1 MIGNSEFEQADSTS
15 SLYRLITS
23 QARDI
28 ILLMHKGGSIIE
40 ANEAAVKAY
49 GYQYDELLR
58 MNISNLRDP
67 STLAEMPRQ
76 MLQADAKGILFETH
90 HKRKDGSLF
99 PVEVSSR
106 GTTIDGKRVL
116 LSIIRDITEREQGRK
131 ALHES
136 EKRYQ
141 EVFDNTTDCIFLI
154 DVTAEGRFKYSSFNK
169 AVESEFSIALD
180 DVAGKY
186 IEDVIPAGA
195 ADIVAANLIRVLEV
209 GTTLT
214 FEEEFYMQGG
224 IQSFLTVQ
232 IPVRDARGRIHR
244 IICIAHNITERKH
257 AEERLRKANRN
268 LIALIRCNEA
278 LIHAANEAELL
289 SDICRIIVETGG
301 YKMVW
306 VGYAEQDVEKTVR
319 PAACWGKDD
328 GYLDAVK
335 ITWDESET
343 GRGPVG
349 CAIRSGKP
357 YVCRNILTAPSFSP
371 WRIHAASRGF
381 CAAIAIPLLTEGRTF
396 GSLNIYSTEGD
407 AFDDTEVEMLVD
419 LAGNLAYGIKSLRAQ
434 AERAHAR
441 QAIQESENLYRT
453 VFENTGTAMIII
465 DEDTYISL
473 SNYKFELLFGYRKD
487 EIVGKMSWTELI
499 SKDDLENALFQ
510 HKLRR
515 INPEQALRSYE
526 IRVRDKMNNIHDILL
541 HVDLIKGTK
550 RSVASLT
557 DITEIKKAEQKL
569 KHYSGQ
575 LEGLVQE
582 RTQQLRDK
590 ERLAAVGETAM
601 MIGHDLRNPLQAVVT
616 TIYLAKAKLE
626 CLSLADWMNLDRLG
640 LMDDLATVEK
650 QSEYMNKIVS
660 DLQDYAR
667 PLRADMRTQNLSA
680 FVNDVLAGVRIPPD
694 VDVRRNID
702 EQLAWTVDPIL
713 MDRVLVNLFNN
724 ALQAMPQ
731 GGILTIDASKTCHQI
746 ILTIADTGV
755 GISPEILPRIFQP
768 LMTTKSKGMGI
779 GLVVCKRLLEAQ
791 GAEIKIESEPGLGTV
806 VIIKITS

>member
-1 MIGNSEFEQADSTS
+1 MIDNSESKQADSTS

-28 ILLMHKGGSIIE
+28 ILLMYKCGSIIE

-58 MNISNLRDP
+58 MNISDLRDP
-67 STLAEMPRQ
+67 STLAEMPWQ
-76 MLQADAKGILFETH
+76 MLQADAKGILFETQ

-116 LSIIRDITEREQGRK
+116 LSIIRDITER
-131 ALHES
+131 
-136 EKRYQ
+136 KR
-141 EVFDNTTDCIFLI
+141 
-154 DVTAEGRFKYSSFNK
+154 S
-169 AVESEFSIALD
+169 
-180 DVAGKY
+180 
-186 IEDVIPAGA
+186 
-195 ADIVAANLIRVLEV
+195 
-209 GTTLT
+209 
-214 FEEEFYMQGG
+214 
-224 IQSFLTVQ
+224 
-232 IPVRDARGRIHR
+232 
-244 IICIAHNITERKH
+244 
-257 AEERLRKANRN
+257 EERLRKANRN
-268 LIALIRCNEA
+268 LVALSRCNEA

-289 SDICRIIVETGG
+289 ANICRIIVETGG
-301 YKMVW
+301 YQLVW
-306 VGYAEQDVEKTVR
+306 VGYAEQDAEKTVR
-319 PAACWGKDD
+319 PAAYWGKDD

-335 ITWDESET
+335 VTWDESET
-343 GRGPVG
+343 GRGPSG

-357 YVCRNILTAPSFSP
+357 SICRNILTAPSFRP
-371 WRIHAASRGF
+371 WRDNASRRGF
-381 CAAIAIPLLTEGRTF
+381 CSSVAIPLIAESRTL
-396 GSLNIYSTEGD
+396 GTLNIYSTEEN
-407 AFDDTEVEMLVD
+407 AFDGAEVEMLED
-419 LAGNLAYGIKSLRAQ
+419 LAANLAFGITSLRAH
-434 AERAHAR
+434 AERAQAR
-441 QAIQESENLYRT
+441 QVIQESENLYRAI
-453 VFENTGTAMIII
+453 FENTGTAMIII
-465 DEDTYISL
+465 EEDTYISL
-473 SNYKFELLFGYRKD
+473 SNFEFEMLFGYRKD

-499 SKDDLENALFQ
+499 SEGDLENALFQ

-515 INPEQALRSYE
+515 IDPEHALRSYE
-526 IRVRDKMNNIHDILL
+526 IRARDKMNNIHDILL
-541 HVDLIKGTK
+541 HVDIINGTK

-557 DITEIKKAEQKL
+557 DITEIKKAEKKL

-575 LEGLVQE
+575 LEELVQE

-626 CLSLADWMNLDRLG
+626 CLSLSDWMNLDKLG

-660 DLQDYAR
+660 DLQDCAR
-667 PLRADMRTQNLSA
+667 PLSLDKRTQNLSA
-680 FVNDVLAGVRIPPD
+680 FVNDVLAGVRIPQN
-694 VDVRRNID
+694 VEVQRNID

-713 MDRVLVNLFNN
+713 MDRVLINLFNN

-746 ILTIADTGV
+746 ILTIGDTGV

-768 LMTTKSKGMGI
+768 LVTTKSKGMGI

-791 GAEIKIESEPGLGTV
+791 GAEITIESELNHGTV
-806 VIIKITS
+806 VIIKIAS